1 MSRRRFLPT
10 YHYEDNTTGLLEDS
24 VGKPLRDY
32 KIYGNS
38 LQNGTPTPETPV
50 EIESVGDKTA
60 NLFDENVLSK
70 FATALTN
77 DEEWVI
83 KNFAGVIND
92 GISFKENTRY
102 TLAFTAKQTA
112 GNPRL
117 IFKYTDGTSNN
128 IGTWQLATD
137 YTAYVGT
144 SAANKTIAYIRME
157 YGSTGFTYILKG
169 SMQLVEGV
177 YNASTMPEYEPF
189 GYKVPIKV
197 TGKNLFDKNAEFD
210 ATRGVYTPTVNI
222 DGEAVTCS
230 HDGRFNMLYIGAW
243 AIRTDGNT
251 EFTVSAKNI
260 SFLSNGGYF
269 YIREADEI
277 PTTIDTSNM
286 FGTQILMLAKNVNDY
301 SYTLTTDKKY
311 LFIICAPSNGGAVS
325 FEELQIEYGETAM
338 SYELYIEPQ
347 TANIYLT
354 EPLRKVDEYT
364 DYIDFSNGCVVR
376 NVRCLSLDGSDDETI
391 ILQSTN
397 SYGISNFYL
406 DGLSDMALSE
416 DCVMC
421 NRLSRQTTNVANT
434 MTEGFRFVITTST
447 YPYMRISSERVST
460 VADFRA
466 WLSDNV
472 VSFAYATNAPII
484 EPLELPP
491 IPTIKGTTTV
501 TADTAV
507 RPSEVMWQYYRR

>member
-1 MSRRRFLPT
+1 MDRRRFLPT

-38 LQNGTPTPETPV
+38 IQDGTPSPETPV
-50 EIESVGDKTA
+50 EIQSVGEKTINLSPINTIREQRTSRWSYINLGKLELAPGKYTVKCHYKQYGTPTKVQISVRNYDELNTAYGYSVYHGLVEDDALVSFTLPTTA
-60 NLFDENVLSK
+60 NGIQILLYIN
-70 FATALTN
+70 ATADAIDADCEFTN
-77 DEEWVI
+77 I
-83 KNFAGVIND
+83 
-92 GISFKENTRY
+92 
-102 TLAFTAKQTA
+102 
-112 GNPRL
+112 
-117 IFKYTDGTSNN
+117 
-128 IGTWQLATD
+128 
-137 YTAYVGT
+137 
-144 SAANKTIAYIRME
+144 M
-157 YGSTGFTYILKG
+157 
-169 SMQLVEGV
+169 LVEGAYTAETV
-177 YNASTMPEYEPF
+177 PEYEPF

-197 TGKNLFDKNAEFD
+197 SGKNLFDKNAEFD

-286 FGTQILMLAKNVNDY
+286 FGTQILMLTKNVNDY

-354 EPLRKVDEYT
+354 EPLRKVG
-364 DYIDFSNGCVVR
+364 DYADYVDFKNGCVVR
-376 NVRCLSLDGSDDETI
+376 NTQKLILDSSLNPWTYTYNDMIGAAFSSVLSKGGSRYIGLCTHSDKVQTGTLSGTIWCGDAGSTTVCWLGILDILGMDITEFKTWLDSQETPVEVI
-391 ILQSTN
+391 C
-397 SYGISNFYL
+397 G
-406 DGLSDMALSE
+406 
-416 DCVMC
+416 
-421 NRLSRQTTNVANT
+421 RNT
-434 MTEGFRFVITTST
+434 PTE
-447 YPYMRISSERVST
+447 
-460 VADFRA
+460 
-466 WLSDNV
+466 
-472 VSFAYATNAPII
+472 

>member
-1 MSRRRFLPT
+1 MDRRRFLPT
-10 YHYEDNTTGLLEDS
+10 YHYEDNTDGVLTES
-24 VGKPLRDY
+24 VGNPLRDY

-38 LQNGTPTPETPV
+38 IQDGTPSPEEPV
-50 EIESVGDKTA
+50 EIQSVGDKTR
-60 NLFDENVLSK
+60 NLFDESILNK
-70 FATALTN
+70 FADTLTT
-77 DEEWVI
+77 DKEWVM
-83 KNFAGVIND
+83 KNFAGVIED
-92 GISFKENTRY
+92 GIAFKENTRY

-128 IGTWQLATD
+128 IGTWQLAAE
-137 YTAYVGT
+137 YTTYIGT
-144 SAANKTIAYIRME
+144 SAANKTIAYIGME
-157 YGSTGFTYILKG
+157 YGSNGYMYIQKD
-169 SMQLVEGV
+169 SIMLVEGV
-177 YNASTMPEYEPF
+177 YTADTMPGHEPF
-189 GYKVPIKV
+189 GYKIPVKV
-197 TGKNLFDKNAEFD
+197 SGKNLFDKNAEFD

-286 FGTQILMLAKNVNDY
+286 FGIQKLMLTKNVNDY

-311 LFIICAPSNGGAVS
+311 LFVLCAPSSGGAVS

-354 EPLRKVDEYT
+354 EPLRKVG
-364 DYIDFSNGCVVR
+364 DYADYVDFKNGCVVR
-376 NVRCLSLDGSDDETI
+376 KILALDETGTMSI
-391 ILQSTN
+391 NDSYDLLWEST
-397 SYGISNFYL
+397 I
-406 DGLSDMALSE
+406 GLID
-416 DCVMC
+416 
-421 NRLSRQTTNVANT
+421 
-434 MTEGFRFVITTST
+434 
-447 YPYMRISSERVST
+447 
-460 VADFRA
+460 
-466 WLSDNV
+466 
-472 VSFAYATNAPII
+472 
-484 EPLELPP
+484 LPA
-491 IPTIKGTTTV
+491 IPTAKGTTNITV
-501 TADTAV
+501 KTNVVPSGAV
-507 RPSEVMWQYYRR
+507 WQYYRR

>member
-1 MSRRRFLPT
+1 MDRRRFLPT

-60 NLFDENVLSK
+60 NLFDINQIDSVVLSNGGK
-70 FATALTN
+70 ITNNGDGSLIVDGTYTVNCQKTLSQLAPSLKVGDVVVFNAESDAYRDGSGKLNIIYLVDGTTIEFKKPITITQSHLDSKVIFYSRMMADGVEPSCYKNIQLEYGDTATAYEPFGYKIPIKTIGKNLFDENILNDFTTEPTN
-77 DEEWVI
+77 DDEWVI
-83 KNFAGVIND
+83 KNFAGIINNTID
-92 GISFKENTRY
+92 FKENTRY
-102 TLAFTAKQTA
+102 TLVFTAKQTA

-117 IFKYTDGTSNN
+117 IFKYTDGSSNN
-128 IGTWQLATD
+128 IGTWQLSKE

-144 SAANKTIAYIRME
+144 SAANKTIAYIGME
-157 YGSTGFTYILKG
+157 YGSTGFVYILKG
-169 SMQLVEGV
+169 SMQLAEGV
-177 YNASTMPEYEPF
+177 YNASTMPEYEP
-189 GYKVPIKV
+189 YVEPV
-197 TGKNLFDKNAEFD
+197 T
-210 ATRGVYTPTVNI
+210 T
-222 DGEAVTCS
+222 
-230 HDGRFNMLYIGAW
+230 
-243 AIRTDGNT
+243 
-251 EFTVSAKNI
+251 
-260 SFLSNGGYF
+260 
-269 YIREADEI
+269 
-277 PTTIDTSNM
+277 
-286 FGTQILMLAKNVNDY
+286 
-301 SYTLTTDKKY
+301 
-311 LFIICAPSNGGAVS
+311 
-325 FEELQIEYGETAM
+325 
-338 SYELYIEPQ
+338 
-347 TANIYLT
+347 NIYLT

>member
-1 MSRRRFLPT
+1 MDRRRFLPT

-50 EIESVGDKTA
+50 EIESVGDKTI
-60 NLFDENVLSK
+60 NLFDENVFNS
-70 FATALTN
+70 LTTEPTN
-77 DEEWVI
+77 NNEWVI
-83 KNFAGVIND
+83 KNGVINVSEA
-92 GISFKENTRY
+92 ISFKENTRY
-102 TLAFTAKQTA
+102 TMQFTGKQTA
-112 GNPRL
+112 GNPRFVF
-117 IFKYTDGTSNN
+117 IYADGTESIIDN
-128 IGTWQLATD
+128 WQLATE
-137 YTAYVGT
+137 YTQYIGT
-144 SAANKTIAYIRME
+144 SAKNKTIAYIKIL
-157 YGSTGFTYILKG
+157 YGNSGYIYIQKN
-169 SMQLVEGV
+169 SVMLVEGV
-177 YNASTMPEYEPF
+177 YTAIDMPKYEPF

-197 TGKNLFDKNAEFD
+197 SGKNLFDKNAEFD

-286 FGTQILMLAKNVNDY
+286 FGTQILMLTKNVNDY

-354 EPLRKVDEYT
+354 EPLRKVG
-364 DYIDFSNGCVVR
+364 DYADYVDFKNGCVVR
-376 NVRCLSLDGSDDETI
+376 NTQKLILDSSLNPWTYTYNDMIGAAFSSVLSKGGSRYIGLCTHSDKVQTGTLSGTIWCGDAGSTTVCWLGILDILGMDITEFKTWLDSQETPVEVI
-391 ILQSTN
+391 C
-397 SYGISNFYL
+397 G
-406 DGLSDMALSE
+406 
-416 DCVMC
+416 
-421 NRLSRQTTNVANT
+421 RNT
-434 MTEGFRFVITTST
+434 PTE
-447 YPYMRISSERVST
+447 
-460 VADFRA
+460 
-466 WLSDNV
+466 
-472 VSFAYATNAPII
+472 